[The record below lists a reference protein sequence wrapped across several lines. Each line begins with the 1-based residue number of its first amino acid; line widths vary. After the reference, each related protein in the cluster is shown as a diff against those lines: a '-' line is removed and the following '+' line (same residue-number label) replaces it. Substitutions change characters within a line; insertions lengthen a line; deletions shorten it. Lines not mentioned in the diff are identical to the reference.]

1 MRTHRTHR
9 THRDTA
15 HHHPS
20 VHRVQGCWVWE
31 CGCGGASCRITLEQR
46 SWRQAVTEALLHADA
61 LAP

>member
-1 MRTHRTHR
+1 MRTRQRQR

-31 CGCGGASCRITLEQR
+31 CGCGGASGRTSRER
-46 SWRQAVTEALLHADA
+46 SWRQALIEALLHSDA

>member
-1 MRTHRTHR
+1 MTTRRH
-9 THRDTA
+9 HRDIA

-31 CGCGGASCRITLEQR
+31 CRCGGASRRTAREAR
-46 SWRQAVTEALLHADA
+46 TWRQAVIEALLHADA